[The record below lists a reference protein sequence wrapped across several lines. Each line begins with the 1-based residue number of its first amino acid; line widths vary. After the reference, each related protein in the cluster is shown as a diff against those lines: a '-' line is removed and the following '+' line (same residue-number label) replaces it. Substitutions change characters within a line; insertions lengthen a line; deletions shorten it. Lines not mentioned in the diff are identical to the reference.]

1 MGKKLTNVLLFLS
14 FFAFQFIQIETA
26 WGQVGCGANAE
37 VLVGPSNSGAN
48 CVCTFDKSKEFTAN
62 NVMPINTCPT
72 QAQANEE
79 KAKRAKTEDSGTE
92 KCNQYSTAAE
102 HDVDKTISTNLKA
115 IHCVCNFKGS
125 NGESKEYFLTGT
137 NKTPASDVDSACPHQ
152 SPKPAETTAA
162 GSGDEVFACIEDI
175 KKEINDCKETATKT
189 IEICDKNSD
198 KNANIRQPIS
208 SAIDKGTQLLH
219 MNAIKKGAAEECRNV
234 SLLSAAAGYGT
245 GKIQGNCAT
254 GIASC
259 KSSCSDVIKYD
270 QDAIVAKCKES
281 KKDGSHETQ
290 KEQLELQADK
300 LIAVVESVKEE
311 CAGSNSTAD
320 QILDQTKAALDQF
333 VRSNNAAVQCEQAI
347 VSNTP
352 STPLTNQC
360 AIYPNSAGCPVN
372 CAIDTGNPQCKCLQH
387 PSDPSCKPGGGNG
400 ISSVASL
407 APNTQV
413 PAIGV
418 SAGGSTFK
426 SGSSG
431 FGNDLN
437 LDLGEASEKSATEL
451 AKTEPSKDSGG
462 FQAAPTAN
470 SSAGGGGSD
479 GPSAAAKKSG
489 EVTEE
494 KSLIGG
500 TFAALKNAAAGLFG
514 GGNNFSKKAVVEKE
528 NAAAKNNIKPVN
540 SALRGV
546 ASNGKSC
553 FVDTKG
559 AEFCFGRRN
568 MDIFK
573 MMNSQYSNQYNSL
586 IIDK

>member
-1 MGKKLTNVLLFLS
+1 MDV
-14 FFAFQFIQIETA
+14 
-26 WGQVGCGANAE
+26 V
-37 VLVGPSNSGAN
+37 
-48 CVCTFDKSKEFTAN
+48 
-62 NVMPINTCPT
+62 
-72 QAQANEE
+72 
-79 KAKRAKTEDSGTE
+79 KR
-92 KCNQYSTAAE
+92 
-102 HDVDKTISTNLKA
+102 
-115 IHCVCNFKGS
+115 
-125 NGESKEYFLTGT
+125 
-137 NKTPASDVDSACPHQ
+137 
-152 SPKPAETTAA
+152 
-162 GSGDEVFACIEDI
+162 
-175 KKEINDCKETATKT
+175 
-189 IEICDKNSD
+189 
-198 KNANIRQPIS
+198 
-208 SAIDKGTQLLH
+208 
-219 MNAIKKGAAEECRNV
+219 GAAEECRTA
-234 SLLSAAAGYGT
+234 SLLSAAAGYGA
-245 GKIQGNCAT
+245 GKIQVNCSKE
-254 GIASC
+254 IESC
-259 KSSCSDVIKYD
+259 KSSCTDVVKYD

-281 KKDGSHETQ
+281 KKDGSLATQ
-290 KEQLELQADK
+290 EKELVQQADK
-300 LIAVVESVKEE
+300 LAAVVEGIKEE
-311 CAGSNSTAD
+311 CIVNNSVAD
-320 QILDQTKAALDQF
+320 KILKESQQALDQF
-333 VRSNNAAVQCEQAI
+333 VIKNNAAVQCEQAI

-352 STPLTNQC
+352 SIPLTNQC

-400 ISSVASL
+400 ISSVAGL

-418 SAGGSTFK
+418 SAGGPTFK

-553 FVDTKG
+553 FVDAKG